1 MTITLV
7 FLAFVAAIAA
17 WWLTRNGIMT
27 KPWLEIGVEAGTTGG
42 ARGMEALPIPAAK
55 FGLGVFL
62 GVVGALFA
70 LFLSAWSMRMAAS
83 DWWAPPLPNLLWFN
97 TGALVAASAV
107 LHGVRAAARR
117 GEKEVVWAG
126 LLAAGGLTM
135 AFLGGQILV
144 WLQLSADGYL
154 FTTNPAN
161 SFFYL
166 ITGLHGLHMLG
177 GLAALG
183 RAVDRAWRD
192 ADPPRLLLSV
202 ELCATY
208 WHFLFCVWLVLFAVL
223 TGWADGF
230 IALCLS
236 LV

>member
-7 FLAFVAAIAA
+7 FLACVAAIAA
-17 WWLTRNGIMT
+17 WWLARNGIMT
-27 KPWLEIGVEAGTTGG
+27 KPWLETGVEAGAIVGV
-42 ARGMEALPIPAAK
+42 RGIRPSPIPAAK

-62 GVVGALFA
+62 AIVGALFA
-70 LFLSAWSMRMAAS
+70 LFLSAWSMRMAAT

-97 TGALVAASAV
+97 TGALVAASAL
-107 LHGVRAAARR
+107 LHWVRGAARR
-117 GEKEVVWAG
+117 GEKDIVWAG

-144 WLQLSADGYL
+144 WLQLSAGGYL

-192 ADPPRLLLSV
+192 EDPPRLLLSI

-208 WHFLFCVWLVLFAVL
+208 WHFLLFVWLVLFAVL
-223 TGWADGF
+223 TGWAAGF